1 MIAKRIHRA
10 GIAAALLALWLFWT
24 TETPTWLLWVLFL
37 AGLLLFVLPSECWE
51 VKRRGYSDRRCGHD
65 HA

>member
-24 TETPTWLLWVLFL
+24 AETPPDLLWLVFVV
-37 AGLLLFVLPSECWE
+37 GLVIYVLPSACWE
-51 VKRRGYSDRRCGHD
+51 VLR
-65 HA
+65 